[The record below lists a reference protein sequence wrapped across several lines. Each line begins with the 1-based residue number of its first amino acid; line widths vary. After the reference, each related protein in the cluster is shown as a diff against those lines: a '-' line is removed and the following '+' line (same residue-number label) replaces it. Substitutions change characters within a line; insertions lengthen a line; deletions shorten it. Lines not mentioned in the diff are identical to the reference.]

1 MKMKWLWIWV
11 WLVLLAGPAFGE
23 TIHLR
28 TGEVIK
34 GRITAADEDTLS
46 IQSDQ
51 GFGIIQVK
59 KAEVL
64 LIEYENKARDLIRKM
79 GFGYYHR
86 SQPNTLAGQLAEFG
100 VDALSLK
107 YWMSNTD
114 SVDFQL
120 GFFNSTQSGH
130 KLLEV
135 FSLDLRYAQV
145 MQRRGNLDLY
155 YGGSAGYISVV
166 DSTTGTTFD
175 ATGTSIRGFLG
186 AELFFSSLPDLGLS
200 MEIGIGTQVVG
211 KRSTTNI
218 SSSGFPSFAVR
229 YYY

>member
-1 MKMKWLWIWV
+1 MKMKWLWIAAV
-11 WLVLLAGPAFGE
+11 LVLLAGPAFGE
-23 TIHLR
+23 TVHLK

-34 GRITAADEDTLS
+34 GKITAADEESIS

-51 GFGIIQVK
+51 GFGVIQVR
-59 KAEVL
+59 KAEIVL
-64 LIEYENKARDLIRKM
+64 VEYDDKARDLTRKM

-107 YWMSNTD
+107 YWLSDHD
-114 SVDFQL
+114 SLDFQL
-120 GFFNSTQSGH
+120 GFFNSTQGST
-130 KLLEV
+130 KLLEI
-135 FSLDLRYAQV
+135 FSLELRYAQV
-145 MQRRGNLDLY
+145 FQRRGNVDLY

-166 DSTTGTTFD
+166 DSSSASTFD
-175 ATGTSIRGFLG
+175 ATGTSLRGFLG
-186 AELFFSSLPDLGLS
+186 VELFFASLPDLGLA
-200 MEIGIGTQVVG
+200 MELGLGTQSVG
-211 KRSTTNI
+211 KRTTTNL